1 MKTEQVLLQLIVPA
15 RQASLLSDFLL
26 AQAKTPFFTAI
37 EAAGF
42 GQPHEQLSPDEQV
55 AGAQRKIKF
64 EIELDTHAVE
74 PLLGTLQSDL
84 PTLTLFYRVVPILV
98 QGTLSGP

>member
-55 AGAQRKIKF
+55 EGAQRKVKF
-64 EIELDTHAVE
+64 EIELNETAVQ
-74 PLLGTLQSDL
+74 PLLMDIQTAL
-84 PTLTLFYRVVPILV
+84 PTLVLFYRVLPIKA
-98 QGTLSGP
+98 QGVLGT